1 MKKIKFSHYS
11 LMIILVLPVFFLES
25 LTGFFDLNKIALRT
39 SKNLFSKE
47 SQIVQTIPDQKNL
60 SNNLTCHL
68 KWLSFD
74 PVINKTT
81 FDKND
86 QVTNEFLN
94 CSLLH
99 VYFIRFFAPTDMELA
114 QKASVI
120 YPEDPG
126 ILFWLADGIEKDDP
140 DQAEQLFRKIVA
152 LVPSDG
158 KAWHR
163 LARLVAAKGFIDEAI
178 GYNIKSCYN
187 NDPGSNGCYGA
198 GRLLEQQGRY
208 EEAIYYYRLS
218 RHDFIRA
225 NADRLEE
232 LLAGSQ

>member
-1 MKKIKFSHYS
+1 MKLKIIPW
-11 LMIILVLPVFFLES
+11 LFL
-25 LTGFFDLNKIALRT
+25 LIIALIT
-39 SKNLFSKE
+39 SISGYEYFLLNRFSLDVVENVFEFSDKSQPFVINADSSNKNL
-47 SQIVQTIPDQKNL
+47 D
-60 SNNLTCHL
+60 CHI
-68 KWLSFD
+68 KWLTYD
-74 PVINKTT
+74 PIIKKTS

-86 QVTNEFLN
+86 QVIDELLN

-99 VYFIRFFAPTDMELA
+99 VYFMRIFAPTKMELA
-114 QKASVI
+114 QKAALI

-126 ILFWLADGIEKDDP
+126 ILFWLADGIEKDNP

-178 GYNIKSCYN
+178 GYNINSCVN

-198 GRLLEQQGRY
+198 ARLLEQQGRY

-225 NADRLEE
+225 NADRVEEE
-232 LLAGSQ
+232 LINKP

>member
-1 MKKIKFSHYS
+1 M
-11 LMIILVLPVFFLES
+11 PVFFLES
-25 LTGFFDLNKIALRT
+25 LTGFFDLNKMALRT
-39 SKNLFSKE
+39 SRNLFSKE
-47 SQIVQTIPDQKNL
+47 SQIVQTISGQQNINNNL
-60 SNNLTCHL
+60 SCHL

-74 PVINKTT
+74 PVISKTT

-86 QVTNEFLN
+86 QVVAELLN

-99 VYFIRFFAPTDMELA
+99 VYFIRIFAPTDMELA

-126 ILFWLADGIEKDDP
+126 ILYWLADGIEKDDP
-140 DQAEQLFRKIVA
+140 DQAEQLFRRIVV
-152 LVPSDG
+152 LQPYNG
-158 KAWHR
+158 RAWHR

-208 EEAIYYYRLS
+208 EEAIYFYRLS

-232 LLAGSQ
+232 FLAGSQ

>member
-1 MKKIKFSHYS
+1 MKLRIIPW
-11 LMIILVLPVFFLES
+11 LLLLIILLITSISGYEYFLLNRFSLDTVENVFANSDKSQHFVLNAGSF
-25 LTGFFDLNKIALRT
+25 
-39 SKNLFSKE
+39 SKNFDCH
-47 SQIVQTIPDQKNL
+47 VNW
-60 SNNLTCHL
+60 LTYNPFI
-68 KWLSFD
+68 K
-74 PVINKTT
+74 KTS

-86 QVTNEFLN
+86 QVIDELLN

-99 VYFIRFFAPTDMELA
+99 VYFIRIFAPTDMALT
-114 QKASVI
+114 QKASLI

-140 DQAEQLFRKIVA
+140 DQAEQIFRKIVA

-163 LARLVAAKGFIDEAI
+163 LARLVEAKGFIDEAI

-208 EEAIYYYRLS
+208 EEAISFYRLS

-232 LLAGSQ
+232 LSENP